1 MKKFGALF
9 LVVLVAVMLSACT
22 AFYDDELQ
30 TTAMSEPY
38 QAVVFLQS
46 KHGVN
51 FQPSLLTEWEAEINR
66 LITEMAL
73 EDSVAPKITAVKIS
87 DVASEDTY
95 TVELTLTNVPPLNIQ
110 KKVRPFQIYYTQTI
124 YNPIELLPNS
134 EHFNYIV
141 GYTTERRHSF
151 VNTEWIEKQDDGSY
165 VYLWSSREP
174 IQFMDVYPN
183 RPLYYFIIIAGSIV
197 VGLIVYFVSRYS
209 YCKKRQKQL

>member
-1 MKKFGALF
+1 MKKFSALV

-151 VNTEWIEKQDDGSY
+151 VNTEWII
-165 VYLWSSREP
+165 SRTRDLLMKFQL